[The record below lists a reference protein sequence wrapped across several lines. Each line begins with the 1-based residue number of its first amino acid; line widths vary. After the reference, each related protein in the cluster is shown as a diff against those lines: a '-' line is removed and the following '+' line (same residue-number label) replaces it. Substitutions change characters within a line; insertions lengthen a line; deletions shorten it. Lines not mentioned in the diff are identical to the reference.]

1 MRDRDGA
8 VTNYIGVMNDI
19 SEHRRFQEE
28 LVYQATHD
36 HLTGLPNRTLLQDR
50 LGQALAL
57 EAFRR
62 QTPICVMFLDLD
74 NFKKVN
80 DSLGH
85 SVGDQLIKAVAN
97 RLKNCVRGGDT
108 VARLSGDEF
117 IVVLPKVGE
126 MHDVV
131 TVAKKMINI
140 FTAPFHLSGN
150 EIYVTVSIGAAMFP
164 TDGDTVDALLRNA
177 DAAMHHAKEQGK
189 NNYQFYSEEMNVRV
203 FERMALESS
212 LHRAIREQ
220 EFTLHYQPR
229 VDLRTGEISGLEALI
244 RWNHP
249 EMGLV
254 PPAKFIPVAEETGLI
269 VPMGEWVIRTA
280 CAQSRAWQ
288 EQGLPPMRVAVNLS
302 ARQFRQ
308 KNLIETIS
316 GILEQTGLDASLLEV
331 ELTESLVMQGA
342 EQSITILRELK
353 AMGVEIAVD
362 DFGTG
367 YSSLSYLKRFPITNL
382 KIDKSFIHDM
392 ASDPEDAILVKTI
405 IDMAHG
411 LGMKVTAEGV
421 ETLEQI
427 EFLRQHHCEEMQGF
441 YFSRPLPA
449 DQLVQFLQEGRR
461 LEAAA

>member
-1 MRDRDGA
+1 
-8 VTNYIGVMNDI
+8 
-19 SEHRRFQEE
+19 
-28 LVYQATHD
+28 
-36 HLTGLPNRTLLQDR
+36 
-50 LGQALAL
+50 
-57 EAFRR
+57 
-62 QTPICVMFLDLD
+62 
-74 NFKKVN
+74 
-80 DSLGH
+80 
-85 SVGDQLIKAVAN
+85 
-97 RLKNCVRGGDT
+97 
-108 VARLSGDEF
+108 
-117 IVVLPKVGE
+117 
-126 MHDVV
+126 
-131 TVAKKMINI
+131 
-140 FTAPFHLSGN
+140 
-150 EIYVTVSIGAAMFP
+150 MFP